1 MIIKHLVLT
10 SDGFGLYPKVA
21 QQFWYYT
28 LFQKIIKDVNFY
40 FSKTLPLINYLWV
53 LFQAEQQPQ
62 IWIPSC
68 ITSENEQ
75 EIVFFCIFFLNLKI
89 QHAFFHA
96 KQSGFSWKQ
105 KCMQFFF
112 TNECKKNSSKMLVL
126 LFLVVR
132 KILVSILKN
141 LFVHLFSRY
150 RSKNIINISLK
161 ISSRKCT
168 FLVQK

>member
-1 MIIKHLVLT
+1 MVLDYT
-10 SDGFGLYPKVA
+10 RKLHSNFGTTLYFKKSSKMSI
-21 QQFWYYT
+21 F
-28 LFQKIIKDVNFY
+28 

-141 LFVHLFSRY
+141 LCVHLFSRY
-150 RSKNIINISLK
+150 RSKNIINTSLK

>member
-1 MIIKHLVLT
+1 MVLDYT
-10 SDGFGLYPKVA
+10 RKLHSNFGTTLYFKKSSKMSI
-21 QQFWYYT
+21 F
-28 LFQKIIKDVNFY
+28 

-75 EIVFFCIFFLNLKI
+75 EIVFFVF
-89 QHAFFHA
+89 
-96 KQSGFSWKQ
+96 FSWTSKYSTLSF
-105 KCMQFFF
+105 MQSKVGSLENKNVCNFFF

-132 KILVSILKN
+132 KILVILKN
-141 LFVHLFSRY
+141 LCVHLFSRY
-150 RSKNIINISLK
+150 RSKNIINTSLK

>member
-1 MIIKHLVLT
+1 MVLDYT
-10 SDGFGLYPKVA
+10 RKLHSNFGTTLYFKKSSKMSI
-21 QQFWYYT
+21 F
-28 LFQKIIKDVNFY
+28 

-75 EIVFFCIFFLNLKI
+75 EIVFFVF
-89 QHAFFHA
+89 
-96 KQSGFSWKQ
+96 FSWTSKYSTLSF
-105 KCMQFFF
+105 MQSKVGSLENKNVCNFFF

-141 LFVHLFSRY
+141 LCVHLFSRY
-150 RSKNIINISLK
+150 RSKNIINTSLK

>member
-1 MIIKHLVLT
+1 MVLDYT
-10 SDGFGLYPKVA
+10 RKLHSNFGTTLYFKKSSKMSI
-21 QQFWYYT
+21 F
-28 LFQKIIKDVNFY
+28 

-75 EIVFFCIFFLNLKI
+75 EIVFFVF
-89 QHAFFHA
+89 
-96 KQSGFSWKQ
+96 FSWTSKYSTLSF
-105 KCMQFFF
+105 MQSKVGSLENKNVCNFFF

-126 LFLVVR
+126 LFLVVS

-141 LFVHLFSRY
+141 LCVHLFSRY

>member
-1 MIIKHLVLT
+1 MIIKHLMLT

-28 LFQKIIKDVNFY
+28 LFQKIIKDVNF

-75 EIVFFCIFFLNLKI
+75 EIVFFVF
-89 QHAFFHA
+89 
-96 KQSGFSWKQ
+96 FSWTSKYSTLSF
-105 KCMQFFF
+105 MQSKVGSLENKNVCNFFF

-141 LFVHLFSRY
+141 LCVHLFSRY

>member
-1 MIIKHLVLT
+1 MVLDYT
-10 SDGFGLYPKVA
+10 RKLHSNFGTTLYFKKSSKMSI
-21 QQFWYYT
+21 F
-28 LFQKIIKDVNFY
+28 

-75 EIVFFCIFFLNLKI
+75 EIVFFVF
-89 QHAFFHA
+89 
-96 KQSGFSWKQ
+96 FSWTSKYSTLSF
-105 KCMQFFF
+105 MQSKVGSLENKNVCNFFF

-126 LFLVVR
+126 LFLVVS

-141 LFVHLFSRY
+141 LCVHLFSRY
-150 RSKNIINISLK
+150 RSKNIINTSLK

>member
-1 MIIKHLVLT
+1 MVLDYT
-10 SDGFGLYPKVA
+10 RKSHSNFGTTLYFKKSSKLSI
-21 QQFWYYT
+21 F
-28 LFQKIIKDVNFY
+28 

-105 KCMQFFF
+105 KYMQFFF

-132 KILVSILKN
+132 KILVSIVYWKI
-141 LFVHLFSRY
+141 FVFSF
-150 RSKNIINISLK
+150 SVDIEVK
-161 ISSRKCT
+161 IS
-168 FLVQK
+168 

>member
-1 MIIKHLVLT
+1 MVLDYT
-10 SDGFGLYPKVA
+10 RKLHSNFGTTLYFKKSSKMSI
-21 QQFWYYT
+21 F
-28 LFQKIIKDVNFY
+28 

-75 EIVFFCIFFLNLKI
+75 EIVFFVF
-89 QHAFFHA
+89 
-96 KQSGFSWKQ
+96 FSWTSKYSTLSF
-105 KCMQFFF
+105 MQSKLGSLENKNVCNFFF

-141 LFVHLFSRY
+141 LCVHLFSRY
-150 RSKNIINISLK
+150 RSKNIINTSLK

>member
-1 MIIKHLVLT
+1 MVLDYT
-10 SDGFGLYPKVA
+10 RKLHSNFGTTLYFKKSSKMSI
-21 QQFWYYT
+21 F
-28 LFQKIIKDVNFY
+28 

-75 EIVFFCIFFLNLKI
+75 EIVFFVFFSWTSKYSTLS
-89 QHAFFHA
+89 FFHA

-141 LFVHLFSRY
+141 LCVHLFSRY

>member
-1 MIIKHLVLT
+1 MVLDYT
-10 SDGFGLYPKVA
+10 RKLHSNFGTTLYFKKSSKMSI
-21 QQFWYYT
+21 F
-28 LFQKIIKDVNFY
+28 

-53 LFQAEQQPQ
+53 LFQEEQQPQ
-62 IWIPSC
+62 IRIPSC

-75 EIVFFCIFFLNLKI
+75 EIVFCIFFLNLKI

-105 KCMQFFF
+105 KCMHFFF

-141 LFVHLFSRY
+141 LCVHLFSRY
-150 RSKNIINISLK
+150 RSKNIINTSIK